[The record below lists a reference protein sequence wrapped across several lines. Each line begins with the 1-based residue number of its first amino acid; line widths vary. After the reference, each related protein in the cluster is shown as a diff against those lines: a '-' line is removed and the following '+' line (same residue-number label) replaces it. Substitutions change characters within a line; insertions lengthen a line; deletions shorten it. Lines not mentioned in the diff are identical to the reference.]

1 MSPRELRDAG
11 AEPGT
16 RPADPVLRIRGLG
29 LRAAGRRLFSGLDLD
44 VRPGELVAIL
54 GRNGSGK
61 TTLFRAILG
70 LEPIP
75 AGTIEVLGAA
85 PRRGNPRIG
94 YVPQQRIVQRHVP
107 LLGRDLV
114 MLGRTGA
121 RFGLP
126 ITTAADRHAV
136 AEAIAAVHG
145 EALAH
150 RPLGELS
157 GGEQQR
163 LRIAQAIV
171 HEPPLLLLDEPLSS
185 LDTAARAEIVALA
198 AAQRR
203 RGVAVVVITHDVDD
217 ELRRADRIVELS
229 ADGCWVGSPAEA
241 RARGIHDHPHHPPHH
256 DHPVHDDPDA
266 GLRR

>member
-1 MSPRELRDAG
+1 MSTAAAG
-11 AEPGT
+11 PEPAAT
-16 RPADPVLRIRGLG
+16 ADPVIRTRGLS
-29 LRAAGRRLFSGLDLD
+29 LRAGGRRLFHGLDLD

-70 LEPIP
+70 LEPVATGSI
-75 AGTIEVLGAA
+75 TVLGAA

-94 YVPQQRIVQRHVP
+94 YVPQQRIVQRHAP

-114 MLGRTGA
+114 MLGRTGT

-126 ITTAADRHAV
+126 VTRAADRHAV
-136 AEAIAAVHG
+136 AAAIDAVHG
-145 EALAH
+145 HDLAS

-157 GGEQQR
+157 GGQQQR

-171 HEPPLLLLDEPLSS
+171 HEPPILLLDEPLSS
-185 LDTAARAEIVALA
+185 LDPAARAEITALA
-198 AAQRR
+198 AAQRG

-229 ADGCWVGSPAEA
+229 EHGCWVGTPAEA
-241 RARGIHDHPHHPPHH
+241 RARGIHDHPHHPDEH
-256 DHPVHDDPDA
+256 DHPEVPDYLDPP
-266 GLRR
+266 GVVT

>member
-1 MSPRELRDAG
+1 MTAHP
-11 AEPGT
+11 P
-16 RPADPVLRIRGLG
+16 RPADAPLIRIRDLS
-29 LRAAGRRLFSGLDLD
+29 LRAAGRRLFDGLDLD

-70 LEPIP
+70 LAPIA

-94 YVPQQRIVQRHVP
+94 YVPQQRIVQRHTP

-114 MLGRTGA
+114 ALGRTGT
-121 RFGLP
+121 RFGFP
-126 ITTAADRHAV
+126 VPRAADRHAV
-136 AEAIAAVHG
+136 AAAIEAVHG
-145 EALAH
+145 EDLAG

-171 HEPPLLLLDEPLSS
+171 HEPPILLLDEPLSS
-185 LDTAARAEIVALA
+185 LDSAARAEITALA
-198 AAQRR
+198 AAQRQ

-217 ELRRADRIVELS
+217 ELRRADRIVEL
-229 ADGCWVGSPAEA
+229 AEEGCWVGSPAEA
-241 RARGIHDHPHHPPHH
+241 RARGIHDHPHHPDEH
-256 DHPVHDDPDA
+256 DHPEVPDHLA
-266 GLRR
+266 PTGPVG